1 MRAFDLFTAY
11 SLSSSS
17 ANRDREMFIL
27 SEALYVNFWKL
38 AFAQRACHFAD
49 QAFRVSSRS
58 LHPKIGQTNNMSN
71 YSFAT
76 PACLKSLITLHSAG
90 MQLRA

>member
-1 MRAFDLFTAY
+1 MRAVGLLAAY
-11 SLSSSS
+11 SSSS
-17 ANRDREMFIL
+17 SGANGDREMFIL
-27 SEALYVNFWKL
+27 SEAVDVDFWRL

-58 LHPKIGQTNNMSN
+58 LHPKMGQTNNMSN

-76 PACLKSLITLHSAG
+76 PACLRL
-90 MQLRA
+90 